1 MPRLSTWHHVPWRAA
16 FAAAFLALLA
26 GGVAGCSSPS
36 ADQPSPTSTT
46 AVTTTNQQDA
56 VFAAQLIELNEQ
68 LVSIAD
74 ILGAKTDDPKVAAKL
89 AEVER
94 IANERIILAKGWL
107 TLWGRTAVEAPPAPG
122 LLTEAQLD
130 ALIDSN
136 GPALAK
142 AIESVTQS
150 QLDGTLEISKAEVAG
165 GENSTAKQVAQQLTT
180 RTEAELAALA
190 LVST

>member
-1 MPRLSTWHHVPWRAA
+1 MSARSTLRRRITT
-16 FAAAFLALLA
+16 AAAAVSLTAVGL
-26 GGVAGCSSPS
+26 AGCSSS
-36 ADQPSPTSTT
+36 TTDQPSPNST
-46 AVTTTNQQDA
+46 AVVTTTNQQDA

-107 TLWGRTAVEAPPAPG
+107 KRWGRTAVEAPPAPG

-130 ALIDSN
+130 ALIESN
-136 GPALAK
+136 GADLAK
-142 AIESVTQS
+142 AIASVTES
-150 QLDGTLEISKAEVAG
+150 QLSGTLEISEAEVEG
-165 GENSTAKQVAQQLTT
+165 GENSNAKQVAQQLVEK
-180 RTEAELAALA
+180 TEAELAVLALA
-190 LVST
+190 TT

>member
-1 MPRLSTWHHVPWRAA
+1 MSAGRSHCHRITIGAAVFALAVVGLGACSASSTDE
-16 FAAAFLALLA
+16 
-26 GGVAGCSSPS
+26 SSTN
-36 ADQPSPTSTT
+36 PTEV
-46 AVTTTNQQDA
+46 VTTTNQQDA

-107 TLWGRTAVEAPPAPG
+107 KRWGRTAVEAPPAPG

-130 ALIDSN
+130 ALIESN
-136 GPALAK
+136 GADLAK
-142 AIESVTQS
+142 AIASVTES
-150 QLDGTLEISKAEVAG
+150 QLNGTLEISEAEVEG
-165 GENSTAKQVAQQLTT
+165 GENSNAKQVAQQLVEK
-180 RTEAELAALA
+180 TEAELAVLALA
-190 LVST
+190 TT

>member
-1 MPRLSTWHHVPWRAA
+1 MDSLSARRSVLKRPLII
-16 FAAAFLALLA
+16 AAAVGAVALA
-26 GGVAGCSSPS
+26 GLSGCSSTS
-36 ADQPSPTSTT
+36 ADPQPTSS
-46 AVTTTNQQDA
+46 AVVTTTNQQDA

-107 TLWGRTAVEAPPAPG
+107 KRWGRTAVEAPPAPG

-130 ALIDSN
+130 ALIESN
-136 GPALAK
+136 GADLAK
-142 AIESVTQS
+142 AIASVTES
-150 QLDGTLEISKAEVAG
+150 QLSGTLEISEAEVEG
-165 GENSTAKQVAQQLTT
+165 GENSTAKQVAQQLVEK
-180 RTEAELAALA
+180 TEGELAVLALA
-190 LVST
+190 TT